1 MVLPG
6 SCETVP
12 PFCHDWSENG
22 QDSSKTAEKVTEI
35 LVPVIPRRRIDRVTS
50 RVTDPSGLERIIMP
64 QIAILHGKPSRLK
77 GPMFPIRRIAKLVK
91 HPKAAPSAAP
101 APTAWQEENP
111 AAFIGPG
118 GECKGVIVGDG
129 KMRIDGRLEGEI
141 HANGEVIVGEEGAV
155 EADIQAD
162 SVITQGHITGN
173 VNAKKNIHLKSTAVL
188 KGSVKTPYLSMEEGA
203 VLETDWNIWING
215 GRIPGNV
222 WNEMFQWGAIKHP
235 HWWPTEVPSLP
246 VTNM

>member
-1 MVLPG
+1 
-6 SCETVP
+6 
-12 PFCHDWSENG
+12 
-22 QDSSKTAEKVTEI
+22 
-35 LVPVIPRRRIDRVTS
+35 
-50 RVTDPSGLERIIMP
+50 MP
-64 QIAILHGKPSRLK
+64 QIALLHGKPSRLK

-91 HPKAAPSAAP
+91 HPKSHQSQSTTAP
-101 APTAWQEENP
+101 PTEWQEDNP

-129 KMRIDGRLEGEI
+129 KMRIDGNLEGEI
-141 HANGEVIVGEEGAV
+141 HANGPVIVGEEGTI

-162 SVITQGHITGN
+162 SVITQGQITGT
-173 VNAKKNIHLKSTAVL
+173 VNAKKNMHLKSTAVV

-222 WNEMFQWGAIKHP
+222 WSEMFQQGSIKHP
-235 HWWPTEVPSLP
+235 HWWPEEIPNFP
-246 VTNM
+246 VTKV